1 MKEEEQQA
9 AFEEYGQTRLFLKQL
24 LPNSCGSSR
33 SSSASAKWCTCTPR
47 SWCARSVT
55 HPLLPLS
62 SSTCSTRV
70 FKYPNSCRSASG
82 ARQLQCTPH
91 PVSPAPAAAAA
102 GRRIRG
108 HQICEHGVQQL
119 RPRLARGSAA
129 LCAALCPGRH
139 RRAHGGAAGVR
150 GLGFRV

>member
-9 AFEEYGQTRLFLKQL
+9 AFEEYGQARADAAAAAAEAAALR
-24 LPNSCGSSR
+24 PNGAHAGGSL
-33 SSSASAKWCTCTPR
+33 
-47 SWCARSVT
+47 CARSVT
-55 HPLLPLS
+55 RPLLPLS

-70 FKYPNSCRSASG
+70 FKYPKSCRSASG

-91 PVSPAPAAAAA
+91 PVSPARAPAAA
-102 GRRIRG
+102 GRRICG
-108 HQICEHGVQQL
+108 HQICEHGVEQL